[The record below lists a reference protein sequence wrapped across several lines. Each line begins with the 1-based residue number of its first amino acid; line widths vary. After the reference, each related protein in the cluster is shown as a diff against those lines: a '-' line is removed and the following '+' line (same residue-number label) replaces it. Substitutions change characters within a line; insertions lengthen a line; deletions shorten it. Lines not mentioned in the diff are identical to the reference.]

1 VGKKGQQPYET
12 AGDGDDRGI
21 AVDTATAGVWT
32 TLAEAEAHAG
42 FNPAHIVRGLQTGET
57 YCFRIGVGD
66 ASQIV

>member
-1 VGKKGQQPYET
+1 VDNKGQRHHET
-12 AGDGDDRGI
+12 AGDGENRGI
-21 AVDTATAGVWT
+21 AVDAATPGVWT
-32 TLAEAEAHAG
+32 ALAEAEAHAG